1 MHHSDFI
8 VVEKRLAKTQKEL
21 AARDRRI
28 AELEAENERLR
39 GALNGLVD
47 CILVERGKFYP
58 KYYIPE
64 YGWRIDRAMEE
75 VKAALAGKEQG

>member
-28 AELEAENERLR
+28 AELETENERLR
-39 GALNGLVD
+39 AAIEKAPHHIHCRCQWLYNAGACN
-47 CILVERGKFYP
+47 CWKR
-58 KYYIPE
+58 
-64 YGWRIDRAMEE
+64 
-75 VKAALAGKEQG
+75 AALAGKEQENASSQT